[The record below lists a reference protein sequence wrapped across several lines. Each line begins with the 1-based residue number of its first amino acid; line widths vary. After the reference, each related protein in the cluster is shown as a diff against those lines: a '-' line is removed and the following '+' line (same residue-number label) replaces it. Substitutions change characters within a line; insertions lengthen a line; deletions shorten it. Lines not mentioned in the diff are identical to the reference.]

1 MKNKFL
7 IVCLCLL
14 AFIVVLLVTVDNPV
28 RRYLLSLVYQETITP
43 DDLKISYNEKR
54 LKVLIVPGHD
64 NEDSGAEYRGTKE
77 ADLNLAIAAELYK
90 LLSADKH
97 FIVSS
102 TRDFNSGEYTKTFSN
117 FFQSEKNQILTF
129 RNEKKSIFDYFLKSG
144 ELTSK
149 TIVNHNFAPSEVAL
163 RLSGINLWAN
173 ENNID
178 LTLHIHVND
187 YGGRKYNQYGVY
199 HGLSIYVPESQYPN
213 SRASK
218 ELAQSLFSD
227 LKKSIPASN
236 MPEEKDGV
244 IEDQELIAIG
254 SYASRDGAAVLIE
267 YGYIYD
273 KHSPIELA
281 ERTYDGLIN
290 YLEPDRVALK

>member
-7 IVCLCLL
+7 IICLCLL
-14 AFIVVLLVTVDNPV
+14 VFIIALLVTVDNPA

-54 LKVLIVPGHD
+54 LKILIVPGHD

-77 ADLNLAIAAELYK
+77 ANLNLAIAAQLYK
-90 LLSADKH
+90 LLSANEH
-97 FIVSS
+97 FVVSS
-102 TRDFNSGEYTKTFSN
+102 TRDFNSGEYTKTFSD
-117 FFQSEKNQILTF
+117 FFQSQKDQILTF
-129 RNEKKSIFDYFLKSG
+129 RNEKKSIFDYFLKTG
-144 ELTSK
+144 ELASK

-163 RLSGINLWAN
+163 RLHGINLWAN
-173 ENNID
+173 ENDVD
-178 LTLHIHVND
+178 LTLHVHVND
-187 YGGRKYNQYGVY
+187 YGGRKYNKYGIY
-199 HGLSIYVPESQYPN
+199 HGFSIYVPESQYPN

-218 ELAQSLFSD
+218 ELAQSLFRD
-227 LKKSIPASN
+227 LKKSMSASD
-236 MPEEKDGV
+236 MPKEKDGV

-254 SYASRDGAAVLIE
+254 SYASRNGAAVLIE

-273 KHSPIELA
+273 QHSATVLA

-290 YLEPDRVALK
+290 YLEPDRVAFK